1 MRHQNAQET
10 AQMMIRLFG
19 WRAPANAQAR
29 AAEMRQQGDTAG
41 LDHWEQIHTAIC
53 GMRRPARQENYGE
66 SHADLRS

>member
-10 AQMMIRLFG
+10 AQMMIRLYG
-19 WRAPANAQAR
+19 LRAQAIAHER